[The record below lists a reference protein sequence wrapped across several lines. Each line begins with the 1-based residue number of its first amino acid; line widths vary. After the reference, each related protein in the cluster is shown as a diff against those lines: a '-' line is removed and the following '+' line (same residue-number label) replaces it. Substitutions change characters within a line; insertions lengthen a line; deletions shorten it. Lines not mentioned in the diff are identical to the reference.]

1 MSDKPP
7 VKEEIVYKGAFYSF
21 KILNIETKEGKPY
34 KYECIEK
41 AFFNPKGGV
50 EIIPIIRKGN
60 KRYLVVIRNF
70 RHPVNAWVLEFPGGI
85 IEGKEP
91 IEHAI
96 FRELE
101 EETGFKLKS
110 ILSIQTGLQVDPWKS
125 NDVS

>member
-1 MSDKPP
+1 MELI
-7 VKEEIVYKGAFYSF
+7 KEEVVYQGAYYNF
-21 KILNIETKEGKPY
+21 KILDILTKEGKPY

-41 AFFNPKGGV
+41 SFFNPKGGV
-50 EIIPIIRKGN
+50 EIVPILIKGK

-70 RHPVNAWVLEFPGGI
+70 RHAVNSWVLEFPGGI
-85 IEGKEP
+85 IEGTEP

-101 EETGFKLKS
+101 EETGFKLKK
-110 ILSIQTGLQVDPWKS
+110 IRHIQTGLLVDPWKS